1 MAAQAAW
8 GLNCQPHDAPIPV
21 AARRLKPPGNPP
33 PNGIRFFAAS
43 ELPEPVKDRAGLV
56 KVTNAVNQHLHKQNA
71 RKKNRPAHGLQNGPV
86 SPAGLVVATV
96 GWLKLGHG
104 ADAPEIGGGWIG
116 RVGEHQHPARVGGIG
131 QLRHPVGRC
140 QAEGT
145 IQRVIRYGDAHKGQL
160 HVARPQKLAGDLI
173 VARGTLDRPQ
183 SVREGWCCSCRYQWC
198 RRPTGHSCC
207 RPWPTGCRRF

>member
-71 RKKNRPAHGLQNGPV
+71 RKKTVRRMVCRMGLFRP
-86 SPAGLVVATV
+86 LVWSWQLLV
-96 GWLKLGHG
+96 G
-104 ADAPEIGGGWIG
+104 
-116 RVGEHQHPARVGGIG
+116 
-131 QLRHPVGRC
+131 
-140 QAEGT
+140 
-145 IQRVIRYGDAHKGQL
+145 
-160 HVARPQKLAGDLI
+160 
-173 VARGTLDRPQ
+173 
-183 SVREGWCCSCRYQWC
+183 
-198 RRPTGHSCC
+198 
-207 RPWPTGCRRF
+207 